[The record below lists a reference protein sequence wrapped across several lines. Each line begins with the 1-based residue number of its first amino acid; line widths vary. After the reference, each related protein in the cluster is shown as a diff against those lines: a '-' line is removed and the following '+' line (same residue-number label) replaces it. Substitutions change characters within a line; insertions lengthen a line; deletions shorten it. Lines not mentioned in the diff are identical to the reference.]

1 MRRVAVGPGW
11 GLRKSFCWRID
22 EVVRISFQ
30 RWQTRETLM
39 RRSCGETRVRMRSAR
54 TLPSKVLVGAGT
66 SSSSAAGGG
75 FSSSASW
82 RGSLR
87 GGGMLF
93 FSFFFFCF
101 FSLLL
106 LLLLLLFFLSLPSKT
121 TSRESESLF
130 AASPISSA
138 QRIRFGVLDNCRGG
152 GGGGG
157 GGEGGGGEEDD
168 RSAIASAR

>member
-22 EVVRISFQ
+22 EVARISFQ

-66 SSSSAAGGG
+66 SSSAAGGG
-75 FSSSASW
+75 SSSSASW

-93 FSFFFFCF
+93 FSFFFFFF
-101 FSLLL
+101 FSFL

-138 QRIRFGVLDNCRGG
+138 QRTRFGVLDNCRGG
-152 GGGGG
+152 GGDGGGGGGG
-157 GGEGGGGEEDD
+157 GGEDD
-168 RSAIASAR
+168 RAAMASAR

>member
-22 EVVRISFQ
+22 EVARISFQ

-54 TLPSKVLVGAGT
+54 TLPSKVLVGGGT
-66 SSSSAAGGG
+66 SSSAAGDG

-93 FSFFFFCF
+93 FSFFFFF
-101 FSLLL
+101 FSFLLL
-106 LLLLLLFFLSLPSKT
+106 SFLLSLPSKT

-138 QRIRFGVLDNCRGG
+138 QRTRFGVLDDCRGG
-152 GGGGG
+152 
-157 GGEGGGGEEDD
+157 
-168 RSAIASAR
+168 

>member
-22 EVVRISFQ
+22 EVARISFQ

-54 TLPSKVLVGAGT
+54 TLPSKVGGT
-66 SSSSAAGGG
+66 SSSAAAGGG
-75 FSSSASW
+75 SSSSASW

-93 FSFFFFCF
+93 FCFFFFFF
-101 FSLLL
+101 FSFLL
-106 LLLLLLFFLSLPSKT
+106 LLLLLLFILSLPSKT

-138 QRIRFGVLDNCRGG
+138 QRTRFGVLDNCRGG
-152 GGGGG
+152 
-157 GGEGGGGEEDD
+157 
-168 RSAIASAR
+168 

>member
-1 MRRVAVGPGW
+1 MGPGW
-11 GLRKSFCWRID
+11 GLRKSFCWRMD

-54 TLPSKVLVGAGT
+54 TLPSKVLVGGGT
-66 SSSSAAGGG
+66 SSSAAGGG
-75 FSSSASW
+75 SSSSASW

-87 GGGMLF
+87 GGGMVF
-93 FSFFFFCF
+93 FSFFFFFF
-101 FSLLL
+101 FSLLLL

-138 QRIRFGVLDNCRGG
+138 QRTRFGVLDNCRGG
-152 GGGGG
+152 GGGSGG
-157 GGEGGGGEEDD
+157 GGEEEEDD